1 MASCHEH
8 NKHGRYHLFIFIYH
22 FIHVSSRDAATDDEI
37 RNNAQDDD
45 EQQPGHGDLE
55 VGGQRGPLPLGEVGL
70 EVGDVLGRA
79 APRQLP
85 LDGEVLLLDVGGG
98 LHGAHE
104 VVNSPGVV
112 DMLCGQP

>member
-1 MASCHEH
+1 M
-8 NKHGRYHLFIFIYH
+8 YQ
-22 FIHVSSRDAATDDEI
+22 VSSGDAATDDEI
-37 RNNAQDDD
+37 GNDAQDDD
-45 EQQPGHGDLE
+45 EQEPGHGDLQ

-70 EVGDVLGRA
+70 EVGAVLGRA

-112 DMLCGQP
+112 DMLCGQA